1 MWMYCMRGLQP
12 SDIARSFNDE
22 AIEKDRPERYS
33 VEAVYLLL
41 FSGVDKVMR
50 WW

>member
-1 MWMYCMRGLQP
+1 MHGQSP
-12 SDIARSFNDE
+12 AQIARSFNDE

-41 FSGVDKVMR
+41 FSGVDKVMG